1 LVKEKKAKRYVV
13 HGDFR
18 INVLAALI
26 GLLITVTMYAL
37 VKNFFVVG
45 YLGWE
50 DGFAADLVGGILGG
64 LIAIPLVWLFRR
76 LLIGKPKPLPD
87 L

>member
-1 LVKEKKAKRYVV
+1 MVKEKKAKRYVV
-13 HGDFR
+13 HGNIR

-26 GLLITVTMYAL
+26 GLIITVTMYAI

-45 YLGWE
+45 YLGWS

-64 LIAIPLVWLFRR
+64 LIAIPLVWVFRR
-76 LLIGKPKPLPD
+76 LLIGKPKPLPE